1 MNKRDLIIVALATFC
16 LTATLF
22 LILPS
27 RSAQPYNPWAD
38 VSGPIMGEP
47 DGTIN
52 MRDINYEILRFNT
65 FGDTT
70 KNVNVVNLPSMTVI
84 GRRVN
89 VTWFDYG
96 TSFTIDPDWPTFET
110 SGYSR
115 MSIQLSVVDWNPHP
129 TFAYFTT
136 ITAVQALWSIDPNA
150 PPYSVDF
157 SPQAHVSWPM
167 SSPTQTFTGMTSKTN
182 EIIGPKFSVFFT
194 MTSEMR
200 NGWALLDLYVYM
212 RNE

>member
-1 MNKRDLIIVALATFC
+1 MNKKDLFIVALTTFC

-27 RSAQPYNPWAD
+27 RSAEPYNPWAD
-38 VSGPIMGEP
+38 VSGPTMGEP

-129 TFAYFTT
+129 TTPYFTT
-136 ITAVQALWSIDPNA
+136 ITAVQARWSIDPNA

>member
-1 MNKRDLIIVALATFC
+1 MKIRKDLIVVALATFC

-22 LILPS
+22 MVVLT
-27 RSAQPYNPWAD
+27 RSADDPNWDPWVD
-38 VSGPIMGEP
+38 IKE
-47 DGTIN
+47 DGTV
-52 MRDINYEILRFNT
+52 DIYDAITLANAYGT
-65 FGDTT
+65 SGDTT
-70 KNVNVVNLPSMTVI
+70 KNVNVVNLPSVTVI

-129 TFAYFTT
+129 TTPYFTT
-136 ITAVQALWSIDPNA
+136 ITAVQARWSIDPNA

>member
-1 MNKRDLIIVALATFC
+1 MNKKDLVIVALATFC

-22 LILPS
+22 MILPS
-27 RSAQPYNPWAD
+27 KSGLPYDPWAD
-38 VSGPIMGEP
+38 VSGPTPGFE
-47 DGTIN
+47 DGKIN
-52 MRDINYEILRFNT
+52 MMDIAYEIVHFNT

-182 EIIGPKFSVFFT
+182 EIIGPKFLVFFT

-200 NGWALLDLYVYM
+200 NGWALLDVYVYM